1 MIASLERVIHLAY
14 GKEEPLLFDLFIG
27 ASSSNSHQLEL
38 KIKGERNSKKKKKTR
53 VIKSDE
59 LWLRIE

>member
-14 GKEEPLLFDLFIG
+14 GKEEPLLFDLSIR

-38 KIKGERNSKKKKKTR
+38 KIKGEQNSKKKRKQEQ
-53 VIKSDE
+53 SN
-59 LWLRIE
+59 RINYD